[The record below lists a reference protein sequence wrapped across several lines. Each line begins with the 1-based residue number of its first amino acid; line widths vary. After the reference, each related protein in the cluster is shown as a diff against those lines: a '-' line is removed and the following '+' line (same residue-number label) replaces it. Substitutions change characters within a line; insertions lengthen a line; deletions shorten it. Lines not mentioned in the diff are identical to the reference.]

1 MSRHD
6 EQTYL
11 KHMRDYAAEAVGFS
25 QGRTRADLDGD
36 RMFMLATCRLLEM
49 LGEAACQ
56 IPQASR
62 DAAPGV
68 PWAQIIG
75 LHHRL
80 VHAYDQIN
88 LDILWNIVSV
98 DLPPLIAGL
107 DVLIGNST
115 NEGVVSESE

>member
-6 EQTYL
+6 ERTYL
-11 KHMRDYAAEAVGFS
+11 KHMRDYADEAVRFS
-25 QGRTRADLDGD
+25 QGRGRADLDGD

-62 DAAPGV
+62 DASPCV

-75 LHHRL
+75 LRHRL

-88 LDILWNIVSV
+88 LDILWTIVTA
-98 DLPPLIAGL
+98 DLPPLISAL
-107 DVLIGNST
+107 DALIT
-115 NEGVVSESE
+115 PPPP